1 MYILKVIMYVC
12 LYTCMYVCMYIFW
25 GRFQT
30 KGGFYELFV
39 IINDGGSRVRVVV
52 YLRTEGNIT
61 QLDVLDQVHHLQR
74 AGLCE
79 IDA

>member
-1 MYILKVIMYVC
+1 
-12 LYTCMYVCMYIFW
+12 MYVCMYIYIFW

-30 KGGFYELFV
+30 KGGFYKLFV
-39 IINDGGSRVRVVV
+39 VINDGGSRVRVVV
-52 YLRTEGNIT
+52 YLRAEGNIT

-79 IDA
+79 NNA

>member
-1 MYILKVIMYVC
+1 MFVYMYV
-12 LYTCMYVCMYIFW
+12 CMYVCMYIFW